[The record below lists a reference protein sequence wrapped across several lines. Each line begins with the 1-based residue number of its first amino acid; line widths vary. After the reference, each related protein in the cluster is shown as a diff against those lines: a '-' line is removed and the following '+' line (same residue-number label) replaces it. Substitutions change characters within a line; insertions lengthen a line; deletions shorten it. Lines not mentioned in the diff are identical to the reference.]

1 MLNKFYFFRECVE
14 LKLVV
19 VEWVEVILRSVKS
32 LRENLM
38 WWWWRGVV
46 FLIFIYFFV
55 VFCLIVVKVY

>member
-1 MLNKFYFFRECVE
+1 MLNKFYFFRECVK

-38 WWWWRGVV
+38 WWWRGVV
-46 FLIFIYFFV
+46 FLIFICFFV